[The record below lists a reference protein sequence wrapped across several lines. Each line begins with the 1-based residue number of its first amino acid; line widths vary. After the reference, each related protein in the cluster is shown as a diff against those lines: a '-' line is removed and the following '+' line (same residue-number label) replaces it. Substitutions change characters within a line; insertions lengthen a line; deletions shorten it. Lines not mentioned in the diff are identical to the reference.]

1 MFDLHTEL
9 QVSCSELE
17 WDSSMLQVLNL
28 GCCIEVVQMSY
39 WEFTQY
45 FSTQSKTFSFI
56 TNVNE

>member
-28 GCCIEVVQMSY
+28 GCCIEAVQMSC